1 MKLCIDC
8 RHFIPARDDPKYLMA
23 KCGADYSINPVSGHK
38 TFRYAFEQRM
48 YSSGTCQPEAKLF
61 IPKAVEI
68 NDE

>member
-8 RHFIPARDDPKYLMA
+8 KQFIPARDDPKHLMA
-23 KCGADYSINPVSGHK
+23 KCGADHSINPVSGIK
-38 TFRYAFEQRM
+38 TYRYAFEQRM

-61 IPKAVEI
+61 MPKFLEI